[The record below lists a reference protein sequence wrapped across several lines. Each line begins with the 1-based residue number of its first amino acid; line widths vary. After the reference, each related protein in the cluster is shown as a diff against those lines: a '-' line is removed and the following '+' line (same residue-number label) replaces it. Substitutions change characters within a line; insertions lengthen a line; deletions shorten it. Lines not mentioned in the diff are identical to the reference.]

1 MFFISL
7 FEDKFKKIVIRYTF
21 TLILFSIAL
30 VDLATNNELEEQF
43 DRQLSLLILSE
54 WSLAVKINIGN

>member
-1 MFFISL
+1 MNSRKL
-7 FEDKFKKIVIRYTF
+7 FIRYTF

-30 VDLATNNELEEQF
+30 VDLATNNDLEKQF

-54 WSLAVKINIGN
+54 WSLAVKTNIGN